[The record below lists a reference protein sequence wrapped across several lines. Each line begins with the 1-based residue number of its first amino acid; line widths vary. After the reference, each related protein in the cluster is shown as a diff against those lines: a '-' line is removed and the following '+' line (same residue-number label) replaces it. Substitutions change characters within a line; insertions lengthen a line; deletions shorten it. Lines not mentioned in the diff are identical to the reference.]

1 MHVSYRILLSYAVL
15 SAFFAQASL
24 LSAAACADEYD
35 DFVAASV
42 KPADDEDDDF
52 VGVPVPVPV
61 PPADDEDDDFIA
73 APQPPADD
81 EDDDFVAAPVRP
93 APIGGVH
100 LIVARSTSEDAP
112 LVKDAGDYW
121 LGHIRGIMG
130 FEGSFGYN
138 SSPYPWAFDFADCFG
153 VGLRSYDYASA
164 RFLEG
169 QDVEPRNL
177 VQTCREVSQEAG
189 SDDAI
194 VVFVWSRAA
203 SVSGS
208 SGEDRHVLFPTATSD
223 DYYDRGVGIPRGTIL
238 NALKEKEH
246 RLIVLITFS
255 YKVGGGNY
263 LGPKGATP
271 SEITDDKQPAPRK
284 DSFLKALM
292 QGAAGEINIDVDSVL
307 LPNASYYLD
316 PFNLVALNGLY
327 LNSEINVDSFYDQL
341 KFTGSLC
348 SLEHEKAGFSTPYR
362 MESYEGNARVNVLE
376 LELPDSLNERLMEME
391 ARCQGRRAKLM
402 QSVEIEK
409 RERYFDERQLNY
421 FRPQ

>member
-1 MHVSYRILLSYAVL
+1 MHVSYRILLSCAVL
-15 SAFFAQASL
+15 SAVFTQTSL
-24 LSAAACADEYD
+24 WSAAACADEYD

-42 KPADDEDDDF
+42 KPE
-52 VGVPVPVPV
+52 
-61 PPADDEDDDFIA
+61 
-73 APQPPADD
+73 DD
-81 EDDDFVAAPVRP
+81 EDDDFVAAPERPTSVEDDDFVAAPERP
-93 APIGGVH
+93 ADDEDDYLVPAPARPLKIGALH
-100 LIVARSTSEDAP
+100 LIVARSTSEDDP
-112 LVKDAGDYW
+112 LVKEAGDSW
-121 LGHIRGIMG
+121 IRHIRGIMG
-130 FEGSFGYN
+130 FESSFSHNG
-138 SSPYPWAFDFADCFG
+138 SPYPWAFDGAARFG

-203 SVSGS
+203 SVPGS
-208 SGEDRHVLFPTATSD
+208 SGEDRHVLFPTATSND
-223 DYYDRGVGIPRGTIL
+223 FYDRGVGIPRGTIL

-255 YKVGGGNY
+255 YEVGGGKH
-263 LGPKGATP
+263 LGSKGATP
-271 SEITDDKQPAPRK
+271 SVITDNKQPEPRR

-292 QGAAGEINIDVDSVL
+292 QGAAGEVNINVDSVL
-307 LPNASYYLD
+307 FPGASYYRD
-316 PFNLVALNGLY
+316 PFDLVVLNGLY

-341 KFTGSLC
+341 KFAGSLC
-348 SLEHEKAGFSTPYR
+348 SLEHERLGFSTPYR
-362 MESYEGNARVNVLE
+362 MESYEGNSRVSVLE
-376 LELPDSLNERLMEME
+376 LALPDSFNERLMEME
-391 ARCQGRRAKLM
+391 ARCQERRTKLM
-402 QSVEIEK
+402 QSAEIEK